1 MPRPRKRRRLARVPR
16 TGTYKPAGIPLD
28 ELSRVLLLAEE
39 LEALRLADLDR
50 LSQVEAAG
58 QMGISRSTFQRILT
72 RARQQVALA
81 LVEGQALQIEPGTA
95 EVNSGLRRGPRRRSK
110 PEPEHPGAE
119 NQAALDRE

>member
-39 LEALRLADLDR
+39 LEALRLADLEG

-81 LVEGQALQIEPGTA
+81 LVEGQALQIEPGPG
-95 EVNSGLRRGPRRRSK
+95 EVNYGPRRGPRRKNKSK
-110 PEPEHPGAE
+110 AEHPGAE
-119 NQAALDRE
+119 NQEALGSN